1 MIVRR
6 TSHSTDCCCFLRL
19 LRLSE
24 WPARIFE
31 LLSDRW
37 CRGARR
43 EQRYECE
50 SQPGCDSGVQGR
62 HLELCAEFG
71 RASCGVVLI
80 QTKSGS
86 NNIHG
91 SGFFFYRPTDT
102 AANNNFAPAGSTPLS
117 RRTMAERSADRRP
130 MDTSGSVRPL
140 AYTGLMEPTSRD
152 THRSIKNF
160 RHASWSRSM
169 PRRITDCW

>member
-6 TSHSTDCCCFLRL
+6 TSHSTDSCCSLRL

-37 CRGARR
+37 CRGERP

-50 SQPGCDSGVQGR
+50 AQPGCDSEVQGR
-62 HLELCAEFG
+62 HLELCA
-71 RASCGVVLI
+71 RVRSRVVWSCADPDEVRL
-80 QTKSGS
+80 

-91 SGFFFYRPTDT
+91 SGFFFCRPTDT

-130 MDTSGSVRPL
+130 MDISGSVRPL
-140 AYTGLMEPTSRD
+140 TYTGLMEPTSRD
-152 THRSIKNF
+152 THRSTKNL
-160 RHASWSRSM
+160 RHASWNRSM
-169 PRRITDCW
+169 PRQITDCW